1 MGRLSTISYEEVA
14 REAERLTKEN
24 LNPTVNGIAKL
35 IGGNSKTVSQH
46 LTQWRINQEKEEGL
60 SDRLLNLIDEI
71 KQTAIEEA
79 QTKIN
84 QVWDDVDAEKEKL
97 KEERQVFEI
106 QIAELKKEL
115 EAEKKQND
123 QYQDQLEQ
131 AKRETKDLRL
141 ECLKLTEEK
150 TKAFAASEKYQQLYE
165 TLKYDNEQLKTQVKH
180 FEDNKAQQLSE
191 QNSKII
197 QLLEQINP

>member
-1 MGRLSTISYEEVA
+1 MGRLSTISYEDVA
-14 REAERLTKEN
+14 REAERLAKEN

-46 LTQWRINQEKEEGL
+46 LTQWRINQEKEEGV

-84 QVWDDVDAEKEKL
+84 QIWDDVDAEKEKL

-115 EAEKKQND
+115 EAEKNQTD

-131 AKRETKDLRL
+131 VKRETKDLRL

-150 TKAFAASEKYQQLYE
+150 TKALAASEKYQQLYE
-165 TLKYDNEQLKTQVKH
+165 TLKHDNEQLKQQILH
-180 FEDNKAQQLSE
+180 FEYAKQQQISE
-191 QNSKII
+191 QNEKII
-197 QLLEQINP
+197 QMIKQL